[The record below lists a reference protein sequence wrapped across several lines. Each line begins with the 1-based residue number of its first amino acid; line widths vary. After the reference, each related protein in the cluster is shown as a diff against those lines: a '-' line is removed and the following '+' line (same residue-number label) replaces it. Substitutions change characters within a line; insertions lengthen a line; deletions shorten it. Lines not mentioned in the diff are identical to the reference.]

1 MREDRKPYEPRGV
14 PFVGK
19 SEAEILE
26 ALMEAYM
33 KGFDDGV
40 EEAQRQFIQTQL
52 LFMAPAGNA

>member
-14 PFVGK
+14 PFAGK

-40 EEAQRQFIQTQL
+40 EEAQHQFIQTQL
-52 LFMAPAGNA
+52 LLMTPAGNA

>member
-1 MREDRKPYEPRGV
+1 MRTDRKPYEPRGV
-14 PFVGK
+14 PFSGK

-40 EEAQRQFIQTQL
+40 EEAQRQFIQTQIL
-52 LFMAPAGNA
+52 LMTPAGNA